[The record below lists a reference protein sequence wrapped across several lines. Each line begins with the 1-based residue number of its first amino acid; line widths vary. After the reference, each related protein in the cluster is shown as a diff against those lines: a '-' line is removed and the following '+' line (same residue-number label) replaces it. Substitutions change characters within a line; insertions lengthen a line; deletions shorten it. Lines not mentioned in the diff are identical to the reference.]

1 MSWKDQHK
9 AEAEKVAE
17 TLISK
22 TINNHL
28 DVGVERLRAHH
39 FGKKAIHLVIQG
51 LTHQELKTLKDAVDY
66 LKKTESEATE

>member
-17 TLISK
+17 SLISK
-22 TINNHL
+22 HL
-28 DVGVERLRAHH
+28 NCRNERFSAQYH
-39 FGKKAIHLVIQG
+39 GKKAIHKVIQG
-51 LTHQELKTLKDAVDY
+51 LTHQELKKLKDAIDY